1 MHPLFAGFD
10 GFSLYA
16 VGQAL
21 GFAVH
26 AESALG
32 PLPAELPTHQSSRQ
46 LPGGDLAGFYYA
58 GGWEAPGA
66 HCMLFVKPVTALAL
80 ACWAAGSDQGVQGAA
95 SSALKACPYCSG
107 PPSVSVGAYPSGAA
121 AELDDY
127 GDDGLSVE
135 AVVFCH
141 ECGAQGPEVEDVVFD
156 RAGYQAV
163 RARAVSQWQARDARH
178 APLYVASLK
187 PALSAPPSIPR

>member
-1 MHPLFAGFD
+1 
-10 GFSLYA
+10 
-16 VGQAL
+16 
-21 GFAVH
+21 
-26 AESALG
+26 
-32 PLPAELPTHQSSRQ
+32 
-46 LPGGDLAGFYYA
+46 
-58 GGWEAPGA
+58 
-66 HCMLFVKPVTALAL
+66 
-80 ACWAAGSDQGVQGAA
+80 
-95 SSALKACPYCSG
+95 
-107 PPSVSVGAYPSGAA
+107 VSVGAYPSGAA

-141 ECGAQGPEVEDVVFD
+141 ECGAQGPEVEDVIFD

-187 PALSAPPSIPR
+187 PSPSIPR